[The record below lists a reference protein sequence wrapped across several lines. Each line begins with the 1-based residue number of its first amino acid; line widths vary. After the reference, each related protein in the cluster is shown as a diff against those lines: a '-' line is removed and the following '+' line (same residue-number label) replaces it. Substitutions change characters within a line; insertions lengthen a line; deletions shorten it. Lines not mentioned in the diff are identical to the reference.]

1 MTEQDESLE
10 ALEALEEELEGDV
23 KPLKVDEEERSTK
36 EASDVGEKE
45 VHVEE
50 NADDA
55 DEEEGT
61 TEEPPKGFIATYW
74 MLLLGVLLSLSG
86 MITMIL
92 LRLNIIQVYLLGD
105 SDPYPGIGRAEP
117 MGHVAGVV
125 FFVIGILL
133 ILFWGL
139 KTKEPEAEPESA

>member
-1 MTEQDESLE
+1 MTEQDESMD

-23 KPLKVDEEERSTK
+23 KPLKLD
-36 EASDVGEKE
+36 EKE
-45 VHVEE
+45 VHEEE